1 MQMLVHTREDR
12 EMTIRL
18 NDKEKELIEKMLSI
32 CAVRNGRIELKPIIK
47 DKEVKGIA
55 IYEVSSRRIYPE

>member
-1 MQMLVHTREDR
+1 
-12 EMTIRL
+12 MTIRL
-18 NDKEKELIEKMLSI
+18 SDKEKELIEKMLSI